1 MYRILL
7 YELVTLSKTHLQQI
21 IRTSLV
27 WSGCSPFSYTNPLS
41 IIIYIDQLKVEALV
55 DTGADYDAIDG
66 ELAELLVR
74 ERCPS
79 FVSRTLIANRPVSGF
94 TEGLQT
100 STKAQSTWKI
110 TLSGAPVFQGT
121 TISKDVFIAC
131 YEFASLSDP
140 LIIGMPSID
149 EYGGLEVVEKFI
161 WYADLWIPRHDTT
174 KRTGSV
180 ASLRLEDVPLAT
192 SGLKGCR
199 PPPAHYIIDDKGWY
213 VIPTY
218 WSGSEVGSATS
229 STQPSWLT
237 TNERFSKDVEV
248 VETAV
253 LPHGGEG
260 CFEMDVLVRA
270 VNGKVVKLSANDRF
284 CCLRAMTDS
293 DVDALRQFEVALVTR
308 ESEDVEPG
316 SSPLGESPVSNR
328 LIAPLRASG
337 PLSSGGASRPT
348 DLGATPISFWS
359 DKVSRPTTGP
369 LSSGGVSRP
378 TESVATLSSPGS
390 DRVSRPT
397 IGTSRYKL
405 ASRTDEQARLFPD
418 LELEIEE
425 RRKRSQA
432 PVRDQTSKEYKDDI
446 CAIVKQ
452 KQLCP
457 AEHLALVCKHI
468 LRPFS
473 DRFWDEGCPAPTITG
488 FKAHIDLKPD
498 AKLQLR
504 QPYRLSKFDETRLRF
519 LYEEAEREG
528 KVERYTLGE
537 RPPCVCTPVIVVD
550 KKGSL
555 IGRKVGDFRSF
566 NLLTMDYYY
575 PAPDADMVLMEA
587 CGKRFHSLFDCV
599 WGFEQIDLDDS
610 TAELCSTIT
619 PFGVFKSKKLPMGV
633 KQGPGIYQ
641 HMQDNA
647 FQCEYKES
655 GEKLCNAFFD
665 DTHIGDF
672 ELTEHIQSVTRV
684 LTIARR
690 YNIQY
695 RLSKCEFF
703 KPEVLLLGF
712 LCSAEGRKADP
723 RKIEQLKAW
732 PEYTSVA
739 DINSHLA
746 FANYLREYLGPDYSE
761 RAKPLRAYQ
770 KKGAN
775 FADFAEDKV
784 AQEARL
790 WLKSIIL
797 ENCVLVLPDFVAAS
811 RPWHSGRPFEAFL
824 DASDESWCVALCQRS
839 EPAGCPRIIAFICK
853 SFTDEAT
860 RWSAFEREYY
870 CFKEGYAAIS
880 KYVTGFTLFMYF
892 DHKNIERA
900 ESVLTSR
907 RASKKLVN
915 WIADTQHILANVV
928 RLWIDGKNNILA
940 DCGSR
945 LPWHTSVSKHL
956 PVPAGPIRDVI
967 RLLFTHPHELEKLV
981 QGKANEMGLGA
992 WQPALPTDASS
1003 IDPERSTAQEG
1014 YRSDVS
1020 RPIPSQRSESL
1031 GRPGRPGSGPAG
1043 GRDAIPEDVPVPD
1056 GFTEASEEFLD
1067 VQSSYSWQEH
1077 PVPQT
1082 PDSSDDWIDVPVPP
1096 SSGSEGSTTVP
1107 GAPISSASS
1116 SVAVGR
1122 STGDQVN
1129 SSRISRNSR
1138 TGHYISITRTL
1149 LRRAEIL
1156 YR

>member
-1 MYRILL
+1 M
-7 YELVTLSKTHLQQI
+7 
-21 IRTSLV
+21 
-27 WSGCSPFSYTNPLS
+27 
-41 IIIYIDQLKVEALV
+41 
-55 DTGADYDAIDG
+55 
-66 ELAELLVR
+66 
-74 ERCPS
+74 
-79 FVSRTLIANRPVSGF
+79 
-94 TEGLQT
+94 
-100 STKAQSTWKI
+100 
-110 TLSGAPVFQGT
+110 
-121 TISKDVFIAC
+121 
-131 YEFASLSDP
+131 
-140 LIIGMPSID
+140 
-149 EYGGLEVVEKFI
+149 
-161 WYADLWIPRHDTT
+161 
-174 KRTGSV
+174 
-180 ASLRLEDVPLAT
+180 
-192 SGLKGCR
+192 
-199 PPPAHYIIDDKGWY
+199 
-213 VIPTY
+213 
-218 WSGSEVGSATS
+218 
-229 STQPSWLT
+229 
-237 TNERFSKDVEV
+237 
-248 VETAV
+248 
-253 LPHGGEG
+253 
-260 CFEMDVLVRA
+260 
-270 VNGKVVKLSANDRF
+270 
-284 CCLRAMTDS
+284 
-293 DVDALRQFEVALVTR
+293 
-308 ESEDVEPG
+308 
-316 SSPLGESPVSNR
+316 
-328 LIAPLRASG
+328 
-337 PLSSGGASRPT
+337 
-348 DLGATPISFWS
+348 
-359 DKVSRPTTGP
+359 
-369 LSSGGVSRP
+369 
-378 TESVATLSSPGS
+378 
-390 DRVSRPT
+390 
-397 IGTSRYKL
+397 
-405 ASRTDEQARLFPD
+405 
-418 LELEIEE
+418 
-425 RRKRSQA
+425 
-432 PVRDQTSKEYKDDI
+432 
-446 CAIVKQ
+446 
-452 KQLCP
+452 
-457 AEHLALVCKHI
+457 CKHI

-761 RAKPLRAYQ
+761 RVKPLRAYQ

-1003 IDPERSTAQEG
+1003 IDPERSTAHEG
-1014 YRSDVS
+1014 PRSEVS
-1020 RPIPSQRSESL
+1020 RPTPSRQSESL
-1031 GRPGRPGSGPAG
+1031 GRPGHSRSGPAG
-1043 GRDAIPEDVPVPD
+1043 GRDAIPEDIPVPD

-1067 VQSSYSWQEH
+1067 VQSSYSWQEL

-1082 PDSSDDWIDVPVPP
+1082 PDSSDDWIDVPVPS

-1129 SSRISRNSR
+1129 SSRISRVEFRRILVRGERGCLRPGTRAYTGKGSQSELIYRGTRFTGMAHHKHLLEVCSGTAKLTWTAAAAGCDVMDPVDKNTGWDLTTRGDLRSLMRLVRQFRPFVTHIAPVCRSFSVAYHPQPGSGKDGSIADQLDLQLALNLASVAKLVVALGLYVVIENPVGSRLFKLQEYQHLHSMTGFFFVRVNSCMLGVTHPV
-1138 TGHYISITRTL
+1138 TGKPVWKGYQIPDQRPL
-1149 LRRAEIL
+1149 A
-1156 YR
+1156 